1 MTLAVS
7 LPAYLYSLAKYFLD
21 RCVTTH
27 RRTRSST
34 SQHRTVDLA
43 SGLSGYAPLLWEN
56 ENITMILLH
65 IYIYMYVYN
74 TTDAP
79 HPEVS
84 VSTH

>member
-1 MTLAVS
+1 MTLVVS

-34 SQHRTVDLA
+34 SKHRTVDLA

-56 ENITMILLH
+56 ENTTMILH
-65 IYIYMYVYN
+65 IYIYIFETRPTHLV
-74 TTDAP
+74 
-79 HPEVS
+79 PEVS
-84 VSTH
+84 VATH

>member
-1 MTLAVS
+1 MTLVVS

-34 SQHRTVDLA
+34 SKHRTVDLA

-56 ENITMILLH
+56 ENITTYLICLKDDRR
-65 IYIYMYVYN
+65 
-74 TTDAP
+74 TSP
-79 HPEVS
+79 PGEVS
-84 VSTH
+84 VATH

>member
-1 MTLAVS
+1 MTLVVS

-34 SQHRTVDLA
+34 SKHRTVDLA

-56 ENITMILLH
+56 ENTTMILY
-65 IYIYMYVYN
+65 IYIYIYI
-74 TTDAP
+74 
-79 HPEVS
+79 
-84 VSTH
+84 

>member
-1 MTLAVS
+1 MTLVVS

-34 SQHRTVDLA
+34 SKHRTVDLA

-56 ENITMILLH
+56 ENITMILQ
-65 IYIYMYVYN
+65 YMFETRPTHLN
-74 TTDAP
+74 
-79 HPEVS
+79 PEVS
-84 VSTH
+84 VATH

>member
-1 MTLAVS
+1 MTLVVS

-65 IYIYMYVYN
+65 
-74 TTDAP
+74 TCLKHDRRHLT
-79 HPEVS
+79 PEVRSS
-84 VSTH
+84 VATH